1 MVLMTVWIDALFI
14 VNFFGVCLFLFVKL
28 PGAETLY
35 KKVRNQQ
42 YLTLKFKL
50 IFSAQVPAE
59 ATKMVLNLLI
69 FVFGQGAQPPWA
81 PPQGAAPAP
90 RRGLRPLDPG

>member
-14 VNFFGVCLFLFVKL
+14 VNFFGFCLILFMKL

-42 YLTLKFKL
+42 YL
-50 IFSAQVPAE
+50 P
-59 ATKMVLNLLI
+59 LNSN
-69 FVFGQGAQPPWA
+69 
-81 PPQGAAPAP
+81 
-90 RRGLRPLDPG
+90 

>member
-1 MVLMTVWIDALFI
+1 M
-14 VNFFGVCLFLFVKL
+14 NFFGVCLFLFMKL
-28 PGAETLY
+28 PGAESETLY

-50 IFSAQVPAE
+50 ISSAQVPAE

-69 FVFGQGAQPPWA
+69 FVFGRGAVPP
-81 PPQGAAPAP
+81 
-90 RRGLRPLDPG
+90 